1 MPNHVTNIIKF
12 NGSPE
17 RVKEIFE
24 LITNEKVGVGS
35 IDFNK
40 IIPMPESLDIESGS
54 RTTKGL
60 KAYRDFVDV
69 LTFDGANKDVDLLN
83 IPEEK
88 ENIFLEQR
96 KDIDI
101 EDWKLGRQAYKNIL
115 QYGAPTWYE
124 WSISNWGTK
133 WNAYDCVE
141 YLDDMTPEEYGEI
154 EFNTAWSA
162 PHPILDKLAS
172 MYPDVEIEH
181 EWSDE
186 DFGYNLGRRT
196 FKDGKEVELYI
207 PDTLKES
214 YEFALKVQGFEFME
228 EMGLTLN
235 ATENNYISIWNED
248 YDVIEFREKKMLY
261 TLEKI
266 SLDNVPKGYN
276 IYEIKM
282 DSTNTYFD
290 TLEKGEAIRHG
301 GTLIT
306 KEEIDF
312 GDGTCIDLEQEPVF
326 FVGMHEV
333 SFEQFENGEIEL
345 KEGMEMA

>member
-1 MPNHVTNIIKF
+1 MPNHIANNVKFKGDPDRIREMLEKIKDD
-12 NGSPE
+12 
-17 RVKEIFE
+17 E
-24 LITNEKVGVGS
+24 LDLHS

-40 IIPMPESLDIESGS
+40 IIPMPEGLDIESGS
-54 RTTKGL
+54 RTTRGL

-69 LTFDGANKDVDLLN
+69 LTFAGANKDVDLLN

-115 QYGAPTWYE
+115 QHDFPTWYE
-124 WSISNWGTK
+124 WSINNWGTK
-133 WNAYDCVE
+133 WNAYDCSE
-141 YLDDMTPEEYGEI
+141 YYNEPSESDDI
-154 EFNTAWSA
+154 FFNTAWSA

-172 MYPDVEIEH
+172 MYPDIEIEH
-181 EWSDE
+181 EWADE
-186 DFGYNLGRRT
+186 DFGYNLGKRT
-196 FKDGKEVELYI
+196 FKDGKEFELYI
-207 PDTLKES
+207 PVTMKES
-214 YEFALKVQGFEFME
+214 YEFALKVQGLESME
-228 EMGLTLN
+228 EIGLTLN

-248 YDVIEFREKKMLY
+248 YDVVEFREKKMLY

-282 DSTNTYFD
+282 DSTNRYFD

-312 GDGTCIDLEQEPVF
+312 ADGTCIDLEQEPVL